1 MADRMAF
8 FTTPRAERARRDAR
22 ERLGDWQEVYRPGE
36 LLPLVGGQAGRC
48 MDCGL
53 PFCHHACPL
62 GNLVPDW
69 NRLVARS
76 EAGGDGEPGAV
87 AGAGAGGGS
96 DWRAAAARLL
106 ATNNFP
112 EFTGRLC
119 PAPCESACVL
129 AIDGAAV
136 TIKNVELAIADRAWE
151 EGWDG
156 PRPPDRPERAGGRR
170 VAVIG
175 SGPAG
180 LAAAQQLTRAG
191 HAVTVYER
199 ADRAGGLLRYGIPP
213 FRLEKHRLE
222 RRLDQ
227 LRAEGTTFRTGVRVG
242 RDVPGEELRAEY
254 DAVVVAVGAGACR
267 ELAVPGRDRP
277 GVHQAIEYLT
287 WANRVDE
294 GDCPV
299 PPVSAEGRDV
309 VIVGGGDTA
318 ADCLGTALRQRA
330 ASVTQLDIN
339 PRPPQGRASGQPWP
353 VHPKVYRET
362 TSHEESGAAEA
373 GPRVFAATTVGFEA
387 GPDGR
392 LAAVRFAEAEP
403 ADRSPRTGTERPLP
417 AQLALL
423 ALGFTGPEP
432 DRRLFAQLGLTT
444 GPEGT
449 LARDDGF
456 ATEAEGVFVAGDA
469 GRGQSLIVWAIAEGR
484 AVAAAVDRY
493 LRGWTELPAPIRA
506 SARALTV

>member
-8 FTTPRAERARRDAR
+8 LTTPRAERARRDAR
-22 ERLGDWQEVYRPGE
+22 ERLGDWREVYRPGA
-36 LLPLVGGQAGRC
+36 LLPVVGGQAERC

-53 PFCHHACPL
+53 PFCHAACPL
-62 GNLVPDW
+62 GNLVPEW
-69 NRLVARS
+69 NRLVA
-76 EAGGDGEPGAV
+76 ED
-87 AGAGAGGGS
+87 

-129 AIDGAAV
+129 AIGGAAV

-151 EGWDG
+151 AGWDR
-156 PRPPDRPERAGGRR
+156 PQPPDRRGPQRR
-170 VAVIG
+170 VAVVG

-191 HAVTVYER
+191 HTTTVYER
-199 ADRAGGLLRYGIPP
+199 ADRPGGLLRYGIPA
-213 FRLEKHRLE
+213 FRLEKHRLD

-227 LRAEGTTFRTGVRVG
+227 LRAEGTAFRTGVRVG
-242 RDVPGEELRAEY
+242 WDVTGEELRAGY
-254 DAVVVAVGAGACR
+254 DAVLVAVGATACR
-267 ELAVPGRDRP
+267 ELAVPGRGLP
-277 GVHQAIEYLT
+277 GVHPAMEYLT

-294 GDCPV
+294 GDCAASPL
-299 PPVSAEGRDV
+299 SAEGREV

-318 ADCLGTALRQRA
+318 ADCLGTALRQRP

-339 PRPPQGRASGQPWP
+339 PRPPVRRAPGQPWP

-362 TSHEESGAAEA
+362 TSHEESGA
-373 GPRVFAATTVGFEA
+373 GSRVFAAATVGFEP
-387 GPDGR
+387 GPDRR
-392 LAAVRFAEAEP
+392 LAGVCFAETEP
-403 ADRSPRTGTERPLP
+403 GDRSARAGTGRTLP

-432 DRRLFAQLGLTT
+432 DQPLFAQLGLAV
-444 GPEGT
+444 GSDGT
-449 LARDDGF
+449 LERDDEYGTG
-456 ATEAEGVFVAGDA
+456 ADGVFVAGDA

-484 AVAAAVDRY
+484 AAAAAVDRY
-493 LRGWTELPAPIRA
+493 LRGRTELPSPISA
-506 SARALTV
+506 SARALTL